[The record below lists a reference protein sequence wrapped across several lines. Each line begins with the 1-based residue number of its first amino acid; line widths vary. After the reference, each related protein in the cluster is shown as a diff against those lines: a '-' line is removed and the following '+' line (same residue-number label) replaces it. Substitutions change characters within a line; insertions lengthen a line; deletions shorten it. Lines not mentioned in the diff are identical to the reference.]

1 MVSIVCYFFI
11 QEDGLK
17 RFYLVGGLLLFC
29 MGVFSQEA
37 ADQAVV
43 INVEVPVRVF
53 QKGDFV
59 ENLTIDDFEILEEG
73 MPQRIEAVYF
83 IKKRTVERSEEKRRF
98 LPSTDRTFF
107 LFFEISEYSPEIG
120 DAIDYFHENVL
131 VPGDDL
137 IVVTPLNT
145 YKLRSQL
152 LEFQSKKE
160 LSRQLKELLRKE
172 VLMGNAEY
180 REAVQ
185 ELTGLARLLASN
197 SPDARDA
204 AQLDEYTLAGY
215 GRMPVEKQLMKYLNI
230 LERIRKLRRV
240 DQQKLL
246 DFAKIL
252 KNEAGQKYVFLVYQ
266 REYIPQIEPRILDKY
281 VAAFQDKPHVLQGLY
296 SMSHTSRRD
305 ISFDVDLV
313 KQAYADSS
321 ISIHFLFL
329 TPAIKHVQGVYFQE
343 RSEDIFGAFREM
355 ANATGGFVDASAN
368 PASSFK
374 RAVDASENFYL
385 LYYSPQDYRKDGR
398 FKEIEV
404 RVKEKDFRVVH
415 RMGYFSN

>member
-1 MVSIVCYFFI
+1 
-11 QEDGLK
+11 
-17 RFYLVGGLLLFC
+17 
-29 MGVFSQEA
+29 
-37 ADQAVV
+37 
-43 INVEVPVRVF
+43 
-53 QKGDFV
+53 
-59 ENLTIDDFEILEEG
+59 
-73 MPQRIEAVYF
+73 
-83 IKKRTVERSEEKRRF
+83 
-98 LPSTDRTFF
+98 
-107 LFFEISEYSPEIG
+107 
-120 DAIDYFHENVL
+120 
-131 VPGDDL
+131 
-137 IVVTPLNT
+137 
-145 YKLRSQL
+145 
-152 LEFQSKKE
+152 
-160 LSRQLKELLRKE
+160 
-172 VLMGNAEY
+172 MGNAEY

-185 ELTGLARLLASN
+185 ELTGLARSLASN
-197 SPDARDA
+197 SPGASDA

-266 REYIPQIEPRILDKY
+266 REYIPQIESRILDKY
-281 VAAFQDKPHVLQGLY
+281 VAAFQDKPHVLQGLS

-329 TPAIKHVQGVYFQE
+329 TPAIKHVHGVYFQE

-355 ANATGGFVDASAN
+355 ANATGGFVDTSAN
-368 PASSFK
+368 PASSLK

-385 LYYSPQDYRKDGR
+385 LYYSPRDYRKDGR

-415 RMGYFSN
+415 RIGYFSN

>member
-1 MVSIVCYFFI
+1 
-11 QEDGLK
+11 LK
-17 RFYLVGGLLLFC
+17 RFCLAGGLLLFC

-53 QKGDFV
+53 QHGDFV
-59 ENLTIDDFEILEEG
+59 ENLTIDDFELREEG
-73 MPQRIEAVYF
+73 IPQKIEAVYF
-83 IKKRTVERSEEKRRF
+83 VKKRTVERSEEKRRF

-107 LFFEISEYSPEIG
+107 LFFEISEYTPEIG
-120 DAIDYFHENVL
+120 NAIDYFHENVL

-137 IVVTPLNT
+137 MVVTPLNT

-152 LEFQSKKE
+152 LESQSKKE
-160 LSRQLKELLRKE
+160 LSRQLKELLRKD

-185 ELTGLARLLASN
+185 ELTGLARSLASN

-215 GRMPVEKQLMKYLNI
+215 GRMPVEKQLMKYMNI

-246 DFAKIL
+246 DFANLL
-252 KNEAGQKYVFLVYQ
+252 KKEAGQKYVFLVYQ
-266 REYIPQIEPRILDKY
+266 REYIPQIESRILDKY
-281 VAAFQDKPHVLQGLY
+281 VAAFQDKPHVLQGLS

-329 TPAIKHVQGVYFQE
+329 TPAVKHVQGVYFQE

-355 ANATGGFVDASAN
+355 ANATGGFVDTSAN
-368 PASSFK
+368 PASSLK

-385 LYYSPQDYRKDGR
+385 LYYSPRDYRKDGR